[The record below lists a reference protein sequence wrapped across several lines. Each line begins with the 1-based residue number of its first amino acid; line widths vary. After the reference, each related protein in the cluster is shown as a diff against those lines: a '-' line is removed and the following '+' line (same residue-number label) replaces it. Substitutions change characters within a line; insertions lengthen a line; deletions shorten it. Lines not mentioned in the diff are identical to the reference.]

1 MQASS
6 SYILLCYCFQLTLS
20 AFWVSAHRNPT
31 SNNRAAKLHPD
42 SLSAEHTVPS
52 HLSVLL
58 SSLINLH
65 SKVWLTVKMIYTT
78 VLHRK
83 ALQLQPPDLQQQ
95 SPLKAVLMA
104 QQINNSI
111 TLLTASTSA
120 GSCWVFSSLCWS
132 SLELCTTHS

>member
-31 SNNRAAKLHPD
+31 SNPAAKLHPG

-83 ALQLQPPDLQQQ
+83 ALQL
-95 SPLKAVLMA
+95 
-104 QQINNSI
+104 
-111 TLLTASTSA
+111 
-120 GSCWVFSSLCWS
+120 
-132 SLELCTTHS
+132 